1 MGRGSYG
8 LASPVR
14 RKTHLLVVRP
24 PAWLPATPPPHFSL
38 RPISLPLAVLMVAF
52 AVLQLMLFAS
62 PGSAQQETWLS
73 PRGPHGGYAIAVAAD
88 AEGRVFAGDGNGHVF
103 RSTDGGATWEQVG
116 STPSSLAC
124 LATASSALYAGTWT
138 GVEVSTD
145 HGETWVPTAL
155 TVPVNAIA
163 FGASG
168 LLFASSY
175 FDGVYRSADGG
186 QSWTPLGLLHLQA
199 LAVAPDG
206 LVLVGTNGGILRS
219 EDHLDSWIYA
229 NLPQSQVWSLA
240 SDAAGRLYAGTN
252 RGVFRS
258 LNRGVDW
265 ELTLHD
271 WYEFSPPVFSVAV
284 APNGHV
290 FAGTNYQAGIFRGA
304 WRSTDGSATWVRIRE
319 DGGSP
324 LCVDPSG
331 HLFASRSDGEGL
343 SRSLDEGDTW
353 EALPLPNT
361 YVTALAATRLGTTFA
376 ATTIDVFRTLD
387 RGETWQRTG
396 LVPYVASLVA
406 APGGDVFAVAGGNA
420 YRTSDGGE
428 HWSETPVEQPGVSL
442 ELTSVVVASDG
453 GLLAGGRRGMPPC
466 FCGFGV
472 YRSMDLGATWTHTGL
487 LAEILSLGV
496 APGAPLMAGSCGAV
510 YLSLDDG
517 ATWTRSDVG
526 LPAGQNVR
534 AVAAAPA
541 GAMYAGT
548 GSGLFQSLDQGATW
562 TPTSLA
568 QEVVTLVV
576 DASGQIFAG
585 GSAGVFASHDG
596 GATWS
601 ALESGLRNLAV
612 SSLALD
618 DLGYAYAGTQGSGV
632 ARSAAALGSP
642 TTGSGDRDL
651 GRTRL
656 LSITGAYGG
665 DAVEIKFAVAGST
678 LPVDLGIFDVR
689 GRLIRSLLQEGR
701 PQGEHTTTWDRRT
714 QSGGRVARGVFIV
727 RLRASGTND
736 TRKLVL
742 LGPH

>member
-1 MGRGSYG
+1 MCRGSHVIS
-8 LASPVR
+8 SPVWGR
-14 RKTHLLVVRP
+14 RKTHSLVVRP
-24 PAWLPATPPPHFSL
+24 PAWLPVAPPP
-38 RPISLPLAVLMVAF
+38 RPHLWPVSVPLVVFTVAF
-52 AVLQLMLFAS
+52 AVLQWMLFAS
-62 PGSAQQETWLS
+62 SGSAQQETWLP
-73 PRGPHGGYAIAVAAD
+73 PRGPQGGYAIALAAD
-88 AEGRVFAGDGNGHVF
+88 TEGRVFAGDPNGLVF
-103 RSTDGGATWEQVG
+103 RSTDGGTAWEQVG
-116 STPSSLAC
+116 STSSSLQCFA
-124 LATASSALYAGTWT
+124 AASGALYAGTGA

-145 HGETWVPTAL
+145 HGATWAQTAL
-155 TVPVNAIA
+155 TVEANTLA
-163 FGASG
+163 FDASG

-175 FDGVYRSADGG
+175 FNGVYRSADGG
-186 QSWTPLGLLHLQA
+186 QSWTQLGLLHVQA

-206 LVLVGTNGGILRS
+206 LVLVGTNGGIFRS
-219 EDHLDSWIYA
+219 ENHGDSWIPA

-252 RGVFRS
+252 GGVYRS
-258 LNRGVDW
+258 LNRGVVW
-265 ELTLHD
+265 ELTLTD
-271 WYEFSPPVFSVAV
+271 AYVFSLAI

-290 FAGTNYQAGIFRGA
+290 FAGTKYQAGLFRGA
-304 WRSTDGSATWVRIRE
+304 FRSTDGGATWARIRE

-331 HLFASRSDGEGL
+331 RLFASRADGEGL

-353 EALPLPNT
+353 EALPLPNS
-361 YVTALAATRLGTTFA
+361 YVTALAATSLGTSFA

-387 RGETWQRTG
+387 RGESWQRTG
-396 LVPYVASLVA
+396 LGPYVASLVA
-406 APGGDVFAVAGGNA
+406 APAGDVFAVAGGNA

-428 HWSETPVEQPGVSL
+428 HWSETPVELSSFSL
-442 ELTSVVVASDG
+442 ELTSVAVAADG
-453 GLLAGGRRGMPPC
+453 GLLAGGQRGMSPC
-466 FCGFGV
+466 PCASGV

-487 LAEILSLGV
+487 WAQILSLGL
-496 APGAPLMAGSCGAV
+496 APGALVMAGSYGAV

-534 AVAAAPA
+534 AVAAAPT

-548 GSGLFQSLDQGATW
+548 GSGLFQSLDHGATW
-562 TPTSLA
+562 TATSLP

-576 DASGQIFAG
+576 DPSGQIFAG
-585 GSAGVFASHDG
+585 GSAGVFGSNDG

-601 ALESGLRNLAV
+601 PLESGLRNLEV
-612 SSLALD
+612 RSLALD

-632 ARSAAALGSP
+632 ARSRAALASTP
-642 TTGSGDRDL
+642 TGVADRDL
-651 GRTRL
+651 PGKARL

-665 DAVEIKFAVAGST
+665 HPVEIKFAVAGST
-678 LPVDLGIFDVR
+678 VPVDLSIFDVR
-689 GRLIRSLLQEGR
+689 GRLIRSLLQDLR

-714 QSGGRVARGVFIV
+714 QSGGRVAPGVFIV